1 VTPRTSTPVVNHD
14 QTLHAVVYR
23 RYHNARLS
31 ATSSVRLE
39 CQALKAISGSFSAP
53 SAGAD
58 TSPSVGGAGAG
69 SNAPGLLGGVALA
82 CFVAAPALVFV
93 CPDSSSQLVALQ
105 AVLAASLAAG
115 GAAALGGST
124 LLASLQK

>member
-1 VTPRTSTPVVNHD
+1 
-14 QTLHAVVYR
+14 
-23 RYHNARLS
+23 
-31 ATSSVRLE
+31 
-39 CQALKAISGSFSAP
+39 
-53 SAGAD
+53 
-58 TSPSVGGAGAG
+58 VGGAGAC

>member
-1 VTPRTSTPVVNHD
+1 M
-14 QTLHAVVYR
+14 
-23 RYHNARLS
+23 
-31 ATSSVRLE
+31 
-39 CQALKAISGSFSAP
+39 
-53 SAGAD
+53 
-58 TSPSVGGAGAG
+58 
-69 SNAPGLLGGVALA
+69 ALA
-82 CFVAAPALVFV
+82 CFVAAPAVVFV